1 MLISLK
7 TLQQEKIYIEVD
19 PDLSIADL
27 KLKLSSEKGYDASTQ
42 KLIYSGKVLKDSDT
56 ISGIGITSS
65 DFMVLMIMKA
75 KSNTDK
81 QQKVVDN
88 SLQTPAVA
96 SSSSIPNAPVA
107 APASESTEKGVP
119 ETPTPTERK
128 QKPESLESTSQSD
141 SNQGND
147 TLIQSTSNTLL
158 IGESYETAIKTMME
172 MGYER
177 SICERAMKAS
187 FNNPDR
193 AVEYLFSGIPET
205 EVEAPEAPQDTPA
218 SLPATTT
225 QSTASA
231 APASQNFV
239 NLFDNAAARN
249 QAAAGQRGSAVD
261 AGSQPNDL
269 SFLEN
274 SEEFQQIREL
284 FLSNPEALQ
293 PIMEQIAQSNPRL
306 MQHISQNYDS
316 FLELLMRDVDVMDV
330 DGEGEVEGEGEEA
343 EGGENQN
350 YIRVTPEELAVF
362 ERLEALGFSRE
373 AVLQAYIVCDKNE
386 ELAANYLFEHGND
399 DDYDE

>member
-1 MLISLK
+1 
-7 TLQQEKIYIEVD
+7 
-19 PDLSIADL
+19 
-27 KLKLSSEKGYDASTQ
+27 
-42 KLIYSGKVLKDSDT
+42 
-56 ISGIGITSS
+56 
-65 DFMVLMIMKA
+65 
-75 KSNTDK
+75 
-81 QQKVVDN
+81 
-88 SLQTPAVA
+88 
-96 SSSSIPNAPVA
+96 
-107 APASESTEKGVP
+107 
-119 ETPTPTERK
+119 
-128 QKPESLESTSQSD
+128 
-141 SNQGND
+141 
-147 TLIQSTSNTLL
+147 
-158 IGESYETAIKTMME
+158 
-172 MGYER
+172 
-177 SICERAMKAS
+177 MKAS

-205 EVEAPEAPQDTPA
+205 VVEAPEAPQDTPA
-218 SLPATTT
+218 SQPATST
-225 QSTASA
+225 QNTASA
-231 APASQNFV
+231 APASQDFV

-261 AGSQPNDL
+261 SGSQPNDL

-330 DGEGEVEGEGEEA
+330 DGEGEGEGEEA

-362 ERLEALGFSRE
+362 ERLEALGFSRD